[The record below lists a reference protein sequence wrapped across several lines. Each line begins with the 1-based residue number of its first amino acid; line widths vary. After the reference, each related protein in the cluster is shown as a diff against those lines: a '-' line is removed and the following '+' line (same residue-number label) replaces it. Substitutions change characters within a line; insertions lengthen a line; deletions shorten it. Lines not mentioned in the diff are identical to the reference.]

1 MCQTGVRGQGAGGA
15 VEPEIVVRAQAGDRQ
30 AFERLAVNASDRF
43 HGVAYNIL
51 RDRHLA
57 EDATQQ
63 ALLMIWTDL
72 PQLRDPGRFEA
83 WSYRLLVRACYA
95 EARRHR
101 RWLSRL
107 ASWPEREPLAPS
119 TEIEAVAER
128 DQFDQAFRR
137 LSVDH
142 RVVIVLHHH
151 LGLTVD
157 DVAQALDI
165 PAGTARSRLDRA
177 MSKLRLALA
186 ADAPGAKATA
196 PQEVQR

>member
-1 MCQTGVRGQGAGGA
+1 
-15 VEPEIVVRAQAGDRQ
+15 VETETVVLAQAGDRQ
-30 AFERLAVNASDRF
+30 AFERLAVNASDRL
-43 HGVAYNIL
+43 HGVAFNIL

-63 ALLMIWTDL
+63 ALLMIWSDL
-72 PQLRDPGRFEA
+72 PQLRDPSRFEA
-83 WSYRLLVRACYA
+83 WSYRLLVRAYYA

-107 ASWPEREPLAPS
+107 ASWPEREPTAPS
-119 TEIEAVAER
+119 AEIDAVAER

-142 RVVIVLHHH
+142 RVVIVLHHY

-177 MSKLRLALA
+177 MRKLRLALT
-186 ADAPGAKATA
+186 ADTHGTKATA
-196 PQEVQR
+196 PQEVQ

>member
-1 MCQTGVRGQGAGGA
+1 MD
-15 VEPEIVVRAQAGDRQ
+15 PEIVVRAQAGDHQ
-30 AFERLAVNASDRF
+30 AFERLAMNASERL
-43 HGVAYNIL
+43 HGVAFNIL
-51 RDRHLA
+51 RNRDLA

-63 ALLMIWTDL
+63 ALLMIWSDL

-107 ASWPEREPLAPS
+107 ASWPEREPTDPS
-119 TEIEAVAER
+119 DEIEAVAER
-128 DQFDQAFRR
+128 DQFDRGFRR

-142 RVVIVLHHH
+142 RVVIVLHHY

-157 DVAQALDI
+157 DVARTLDI

-177 MSKLRLALA
+177 MSKLRLALG
-186 ADAPGAKATA
+186 ADAPVTKATA
-196 PQEVQR
+196 PGEVQP